1 MAPAMSMSHGLPPKT
16 PEEPAIDEAQVPI
29 GQKLIS
35 PIGGFSCIL
44 CHGAGSLAATQV
56 FESAGINFAYS
67 TERLQRTY
75 YNHWLRNPQSIEPA
89 TKMPVYFT
97 EEDGSPIS
105 DILDG
110 NSLKQREAIWQ
121 YFRMGSKMPP
131 PQLQ

>member
-1 MAPAMSMSHGLPPKT
+1 
-16 PEEPAIDEAQVPI
+16 
-29 GQKLIS
+29 
-35 PIGGFSCIL
+35 
-44 CHGAGSLAATQV
+44 
-56 FESAGINFAYS
+56 
-67 TERLQRTY
+67 
-75 YNHWLRNPQSIEPA
+75 
-89 TKMPVYFT
+89 MPVYFT